1 MDTSQ
6 LDQQSMSGGRKQIV
20 ILGGGFAGVYTARC
34 LEKLL
39 RPEEADICLVNREN
53 YWVYQPMLPEVI
65 SGSIG
70 LTDVVSP
77 IRRLCPRTNLVMR
90 EVEEIDLK
98 GQTVTVSP
106 GFRPRQKKIPYD
118 YLVIALGE
126 VTNFYGMPG
135 MLENAMPF
143 RTLADAIALR
153 NHLIHVLEEADV
165 EEDNELRRKLLTFV
179 VGGGGFSGVEV
190 LAELNNFVRDV
201 KKNYLRLRNA
211 DVRCVLVHSR
221 ERILPEMAD
230 PLALFAQKILKK
242 RGVEIILKDRLV
254 AATSEKAILKS
265 GLEIPCKTIISTV
278 PSAPIPVLAKL
289 DCAKDKGSLLV
300 TSGLDLV
307 GYEGRVWALGD
318 CAAIQT
324 ASGKPVPPTAQHATR
339 EASTCAINIAAAIRG
354 GKPALFAF
362 EGLGTLGSL
371 GHGSAVAQILG
382 MKISGLVAW
391 LLWRAIYLMKI
402 PGIKSKFRISMDWI
416 IHLLF
421 PPDLAQT
428 RMEAESGIKNQ
439 HFEPGDVIFHQ
450 GDLGDSVY
458 VIQQGECDVLKEQ
471 SGVASTL
478 ATLRAGEYFGEMAV
492 LSDKTRNATI
502 QARTAMEVLLIP
514 KRDFDTLRKS
524 VPAFGEVFHEL
535 ARKRAPA
542 HAPAPSDTPAPA
554 DGN

>member
-439 HFEPGDVIFHQ
+439 HFDPGDVIFHQ

>member
-1 MDTSQ
+1 
-6 LDQQSMSGGRKQIV
+6 MSTAKKQIV

-34 LEKLL
+34 LERLL
-39 RPEEADICLVNREN
+39 PPEEADICLVNREN

-77 IRRLCPRTNLVMR
+77 IRRLCPRTHLVMR
-90 EVEEIDLK
+90 EVEDIDLK
-98 GQTVTVSP
+98 NRVVTVSP
-106 GFRPRQKKIPYD
+106 GFRPRQLKIPYD

-135 MLENAMPF
+135 MLENARPF

-165 EEDNELRRKLLTFV
+165 EEDPDLRRKLLTFV

-190 LAELNNFVRDV
+190 LAELNNFVRSV
-201 KKNYLRLRNA
+201 QKNYLRLRGEQ
-211 DVRCVLVHSR
+211 VRCVLVHSR
-221 ERILPEMAD
+221 DRILQEMAE

-242 RGVEIILKDRLV
+242 RGVELILKDRLV

-278 PSAPIPVLAKL
+278 PSAAVPVLAKL
-289 DCAKDKGSLLV
+289 DCTKDKGSLQV
-300 TSGLDLV
+300 TTGLELV
-307 GYEGRVWALGD
+307 GYEGQVWALGD
-318 CAAIQT
+318 CAAITT

-339 EASTCAINIAAAIRG
+339 EATTCATNIAAAIRG
-354 GKPALFAF
+354 TRPSLFSF

-382 MKISGLVAW
+382 MKISGLAAW
-391 LLWRAIYLMKI
+391 ILWRAIYLMKI
-402 PGIKSKFRISMDWI
+402 PGIKTKLRISIDWF

-428 RMEAESGIKNQ
+428 RVEQESEIKKQ

-458 VIQQGECDVLKEQ
+458 VIEQGDCEVLKEDN
-471 SGVASTL
+471 GAVKTL
-478 ATLRAGEYFGEMAV
+478 ATLHAGDYFGEMAL

-514 KRDFDTLRKS
+514 KRDFDTLRRS
-524 VPAFGEVFHEL
+524 VPAFGEVFKEL
-535 ARKRAPA
+535 ARQRAAAHVTVPA
-542 HAPAPSDTPAPA
+542 STPPGP
-554 DGN
+554 DSG